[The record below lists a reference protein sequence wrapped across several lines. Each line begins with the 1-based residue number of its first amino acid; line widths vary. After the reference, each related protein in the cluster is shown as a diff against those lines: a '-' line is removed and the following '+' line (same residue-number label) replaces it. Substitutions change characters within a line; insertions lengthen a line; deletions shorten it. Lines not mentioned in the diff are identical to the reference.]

1 MNITQP
7 NVNVYE
13 ISELDA
19 LDPIRVL
26 FIDSISATRLIIQT
40 GAKAYCYYFGAIGD
54 QTGKDFFLACG
65 TDYLVMKLIDYSCT
79 KTKIKQETIYLTKII
94 DVIKKALLS
103 INNKTV

>member
-1 MNITQP
+1 MNITQQ

-13 ISELDA
+13 ISELAA

-26 FIDSISATRLIIQT
+26 FIDSIQSTRLIIQT
-40 GAKAYCYYFGAIGD
+40 GAIGD

-79 KTKIKQETIYLTKII
+79 KTKIKQETTYLTKII
-94 DVIKKALLS
+94 DVIKQALIGL
-103 INNKTV
+103 NDQTV

>member
-1 MNITQP
+1 MNITQQ

-94 DVIKKALLS
+94 DVIKQALIGL
-103 INNKTV
+103 NDQTV

>member
-1 MNITQP
+1 MNITQQ

-13 ISELDA
+13 ISELEA

-26 FIDSISATRLIIQT
+26 FIDSIQSTRLIIQS

-79 KTKIKQETIYLTKII
+79 KTKIKQETTYLTKII
-94 DVIKKALLS
+94 DVIKQALIGL
-103 INNKTV
+103 NDQTV

>member
-1 MNITQP
+1 MNITQQ

-13 ISELDA
+13 ISELEA

-26 FIDSISATRLIIQT
+26 FIDSIQSTRLIIQT

-79 KTKIKQETIYLTKII
+79 KTKIKQETTYLTKII
-94 DVIKKALLS
+94 DVIKQALIGL
-103 INNKTV
+103 NDQTV

>member
-1 MNITQP
+1 MNITQQ

-40 GAKAYCYYFGAIGD
+40 GAKAYCYYFGAMI
-54 QTGKDFFLACG
+54 
-65 TDYLVMKLIDYSCT
+65 T
-79 KTKIKQETIYLTKII
+79 K
-94 DVIKKALLS
+94 
-103 INNKTV
+103 NNKEQSNAQKCI